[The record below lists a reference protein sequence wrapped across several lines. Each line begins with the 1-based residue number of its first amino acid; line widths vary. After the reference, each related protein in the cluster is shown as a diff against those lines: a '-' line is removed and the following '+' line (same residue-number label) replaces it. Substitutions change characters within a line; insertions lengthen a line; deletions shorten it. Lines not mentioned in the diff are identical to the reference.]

1 MNRKKEREQAFYLIF
16 EKCFSNES
24 VDNILEIAQECRD
37 FITTDYIRTVF
48 SGVYEN
54 VDEIDEVISKHST
67 GWSINRISKIA
78 LAILRLAIFEINFL
92 DEIPSSVSV
101 NEAVELA
108 KEFASSE
115 DASYVNG
122 LLGAYIRSCKG

>member
-24 VDNILEIAQECRD
+24 IDEILELAQECRD
-37 FITTDYIRTVF
+37 FETTEYIKSVF
-48 SGVYEN
+48 NGVYDN
-54 VDEIDEVISKHST
+54 VNEIDEIISKYST
-67 GWSINRISKIA
+67 GWKIERISKVA
-78 LAILRLAIFEINFL
+78 LAILRLAIFEIKFL
-92 DEIPSSVSV
+92 EDIPSGVSV

-108 KEFASSE
+108 KEFGLSE

-122 LLGAYIRSCKG
+122 LLGAYIRG

>member
-24 VDNILEIAQECRD
+24 TNEILELAEECREFESTEYITDVFNGVYDNLEEIDNI
-37 FITTDYIRTVF
+37 
-48 SGVYEN
+48 
-54 VDEIDEVISKHST
+54 ISKYST
-67 GWSINRISKIA
+67 GWKIERISKVA
-78 LAILRLAIFEINFL
+78 LAILRLAIFEIKFL
-92 DEIPSSVSV
+92 DDIPNGVSV

-108 KEFASSE
+108 KEFGLND

-122 LLGAYIRSCKG
+122 LLGAYIRD